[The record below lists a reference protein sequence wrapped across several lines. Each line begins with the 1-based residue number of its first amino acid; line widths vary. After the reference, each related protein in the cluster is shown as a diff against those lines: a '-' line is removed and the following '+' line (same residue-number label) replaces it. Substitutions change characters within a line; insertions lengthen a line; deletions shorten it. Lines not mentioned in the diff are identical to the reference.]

1 MFLESQINQP
11 CIIKPAIQREGEKAM
26 DDRKDYVAP
35 AIAWED
41 VLEQT
46 SLACTGSEPDQD
58 TNYFGGGGCRTD
70 VSKNGAYIDPKF
82 ECTWITQI
90 EPVVLS

>member
-1 MFLESQINQP
+1 
-11 CIIKPAIQREGEKAM
+11 M

-46 SLACTGSEPDQD
+46 SLACTATQPFPAMSTCFAGVPQLP
-58 TNYFGGGGCRTD
+58 NYAPGFQCQTD
-70 VSKNGAYIDPKF
+70 VSKGGAFSGDSACNIPVR
-82 ECTWITQI
+82 

>member
-1 MFLESQINQP
+1 M
-11 CIIKPAIQREGEKAM
+11 G
-26 DDRKDYVAP
+26 DRKGYVAP

-46 SLACTGSEPDQD
+46 SLACNATQPFPINATCFAGVPQQIYAPGFEC
-58 TNYFGGGGCRTD
+58 GTD
-70 VSKNGAYIDPKF
+70 VSKGGAFASNDSVCNIPVR
-82 ECTWITQI
+82 